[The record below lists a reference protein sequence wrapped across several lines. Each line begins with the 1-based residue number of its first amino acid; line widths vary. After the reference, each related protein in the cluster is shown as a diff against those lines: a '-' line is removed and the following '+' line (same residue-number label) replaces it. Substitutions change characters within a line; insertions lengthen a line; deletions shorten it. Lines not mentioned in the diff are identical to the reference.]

1 MKTSDFFFDLP
12 PEQIAQHPIERRDES
27 KLLVMDRS
35 SGDIRHTHFNQL
47 PAYLE
52 PGDVLVLNDTKVLP
66 ARIFGTRT
74 SGARVEFLLLE
85 EISPKVWRALVKPG
99 RKARPG
105 DRFTFG
111 PMEAEIIG
119 LAEDGLRE
127 VRLEYEGTLEPI
139 LDQIGTMPLPPYI
152 HQSLE
157 EQSRYQTIYAAHTG
171 SSAAPTAGLHFTPE
185 LLQTLERQGIQIAKC
200 TLHVGLGTFRPVKV
214 DSITDHI
221 MHEEWYELKPDQ
233 AEIINQAKRVIAV
246 GTTSVRTLESIAAK
260 HGRIRP
266 DTGRTDIFIYPG
278 YRFQVVQGM
287 ITNFHLPES
296 TLVMLV
302 SAFSSREHILHAY
315 QVAIEQDYR
324 FFSFGD
330 AMLIL

>member
-302 SAFSSREHILHAY
+302 SAFSSREHILQAY

>member
-1 MKTSDFFFDLP
+1 MKTSDFSFDLP

-302 SAFSSREHILHAY
+302 SAFSSREHILQAY

>member
-1 MKTSDFFFDLP
+1 MKTSDFSFDLP

>member
-1 MKTSDFFFDLP
+1 
-12 PEQIAQHPIERRDES
+12 
-27 KLLVMDRS
+27 
-35 SGDIRHTHFNQL
+35 
-47 PAYLE
+47 
-52 PGDVLVLNDTKVLP
+52 
-66 ARIFGTRT
+66 
-74 SGARVEFLLLE
+74 LE

-111 PMEAEIIG
+111 PMKAEIIG

>member
-1 MKTSDFFFDLP
+1 MKTSDFSFDLP
-12 PEQIAQHPIERRDES
+12 PEQIAQHPIEGRDES

-315 QVAIEQDYR
+315 QVAIEHDYR

>member
-1 MKTSDFFFDLP
+1 MKTSDFSFDLP

-157 EQSRYQTIYAAHTG
+157 EQSRYQTIYAVHTG

-302 SAFSSREHILHAY
+302 SAFSSREHILQAY

-324 FFSFGD
+324 FFGFGD

>member
-1 MKTSDFFFDLP
+1 MKTSDFSFDLP

-157 EQSRYQTIYAAHTG
+157 EQSRYQTIYAVHTG

-302 SAFSSREHILHAY
+302 SAFSSREHILQAY

>member
-1 MKTSDFFFDLP
+1 MKTSDFSFDLP

-111 PMEAEIIG
+111 PMKAEIIG

-185 LLQTLERQGIQIAKC
+185 LLQTLEQQGIRIAKC

-302 SAFSSREHILHAY
+302 SAFSSREHILQAY

>member
-185 LLQTLERQGIQIAKC
+185 LLQTLEQQGIRIAKC

-302 SAFSSREHILHAY
+302 SAFSSREHILQAY

>member
-1 MKTSDFFFDLP
+1 MKTSDFSFDLP

-185 LLQTLERQGIQIAKC
+185 LLQTLEQQGIRIAKC

-302 SAFSSREHILHAY
+302 SAFSSREHILQAY